1 MPARC
6 SRSRPRLRIDGGYAQ
21 VMIRD
26 VSEQDFQQE
35 VVERSEQVPVVVD
48 FWAEWCGPCR
58 TLGPAL
64 EKAVSARSGQIEL
77 AKLDTDRNPRI
88 AQQFQIASIPA
99 VKAFKDGK
107 VVAEFIGAV
116 PPAQIEAFLNQIV
129 PSEADQLAES
139 GDEESL
145 RKALELDPRH
155 AQAAIGLGR
164 ILLQRGETD
173 EAADVLRAFPHDF
186 IADGLAARA
195 ELSLGQNGGTADEL
209 QSAFAAWD
217 DGDPETALEKLQQVL
232 AAEEDPAR
240 KDLLRRVMV
249 AIFTELGADHP
260 LAREHRRRLAA
271 ALN

>member
-1 MPARC
+1 
-6 SRSRPRLRIDGGYAQ
+6 
-21 VMIRD
+21 MISD
-26 VSEQDFQQE
+26 VSEQDFQQR
-35 VVERSEQVPVVVD
+35 VVERSKQVPVVVD

-64 EKAVSARSGQIEL
+64 EKAVSARNGQVEL
-77 AKLDTDRNPRI
+77 AKIDTDRNPQI
-88 AQQFQIASIPA
+88 AMEFQIASIPA

-107 VVAEFIGAV
+107 VVAEFIGAI
-116 PPAQIEAFLNQIV
+116 PPARIEAFLNEIV

-139 GDEESL
+139 GDEDAL

-164 ILLQRGETD
+164 LLLGRDESE
-173 EAADVLRAFPHDF
+173 EAAQVLGAFPHDF
-186 IADGLAARA
+186 VADGLAARA
-195 ELSLGQNGGTADEL
+195 ELSLAQNGGSADAL
-209 QSAFAAWD
+209 HAAFAAWD
-217 DGDPETALEKLQQVL
+217 DGDPETALEKLQDVL
-232 AAEEDPAR
+232 ASEQDPER

-249 AIFTELGADHP
+249 AIFTELGPDHP

>member
-1 MPARC
+1 
-6 SRSRPRLRIDGGYAQ
+6 
-21 VMIRD
+21 VVRD
-26 VSEQDFQQE
+26 VSEQDFQE
-35 VVERSEQVPVVVD
+35 NVVERSSQVPVVVD

-64 EKAVSARSGQIEL
+64 EKAVNARNGQIEL
-77 AKLDTDRNPRI
+77 AKVDTDRNPRI
-88 AQQFQIASIPA
+88 AQEFQIASIPA

-116 PPAQIEAFLNQIV
+116 PPARIEAFLNEIV
-129 PSEADQLAES
+129 PSEADRLSES

-164 ILLQRGETD
+164 QLLGRGDAE
-173 EAADVLRAFPHDF
+173 EARDILRAFPHDF
-186 IADGLAARA
+186 VADGLAARA
-195 ELSLGQNGGTADEL
+195 ELSLGGDGASADEL
-209 QSAFAAWD
+209 QVAFDAWD
-217 DGDPETALEKLQQVL
+217 RGEPGEALEALQGVL
-232 AAEEDPAR
+232 VAEQDQER
-240 KDLLRRVMV
+240 RDLIRRVMV